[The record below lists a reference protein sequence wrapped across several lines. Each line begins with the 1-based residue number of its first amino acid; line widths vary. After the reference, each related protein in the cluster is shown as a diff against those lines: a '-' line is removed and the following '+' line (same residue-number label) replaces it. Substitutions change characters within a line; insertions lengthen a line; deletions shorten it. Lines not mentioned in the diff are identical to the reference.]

1 MLKININ
8 ERIIERVDGGNI
20 YEAIRFAEDA
30 AGELNMNM
38 NIVRSRN
45 CIDVF
50 AKRAINPNK
59 IPLVQSIYNK
69 IITCN

>member
-8 ERIIERVDGGNI
+8 ERIIERVEVGNI

-50 AKRAINPNK
+50 AKDVLTHLRCLPH
-59 IPLVQSIYNK
+59 LY
-69 IITCN
+69 